1 MATIPYLVVA
11 QFIDTKVG
19 STGLTMT
26 CDVDEYDVTGSAY
39 ATHLTGSSMTETRNG
54 QYRLFF
60 TGDDDKLYI
69 ATAKTADTDV
79 DQQHI
84 PAMIARLDLV
94 NTTAQTGADGDTLE
108 TLSDEIA
115 THDGKLD
122 TVDGIVDAILVDTDT
137 TIPALIA
144 ALNDITA
151 AEVWANSTRTLTQ
164 SAAAV
169 AAAVAGSTLT
179 ILRGDTL
186 SASLT
191 GLGSIAARSKLW
203 FTVKANPAD
212 TDAEAIIQADTTTG
226 LLYIEGAA
234 YATAAHGTITVDDED
249 AGDITITLDEAATA
263 LLSIRSNMAYDVQM
277 LTTAAAVQTMT
288 SGVCNV
294 TADATRAI
302 A

>member
-19 STGLTMT
+19 STGLTVT

-94 NTTAQTGADGDTLE
+94 NTAAQTGADGDTLE

-115 THDGKLD
+115 AGS
-122 TVDGIVDAILVDTDT
+122 APSATD
-137 TIPALIA
+137 IWA
-144 ALNDITA
+144 AA
-151 AEVWANSTRTLTQ
+151 TRTLTQ